1 MNAFFPAI
9 VALVTVLSLSPAN
22 AETATTAA
30 TADVAVSAK
39 TDAPA
44 VDAAVSGDAMVAAEA
59 AAPENYTLENGTGVV
74 VEGGNVFTVSETGVR
89 TPAPDGDHA
98 TKEGKTLKVLAGA
111 LVPEATATATTE
123 TTAEVKTE
131 ATAED
136 APATSAE

>member
-9 VALVTVLSLSPAN
+9 VALVTVLTLSPAQ
-22 AETATTAA
+22 AETATTGA
-30 TADVAVSAK
+30 TADVAVTAT

-44 VDAAVSGDAMVAAEA
+44 VEATTSGDAMVAAEV
-59 AAPENYTLENGTGVV
+59 AAPENYTLENGTAVV
-74 VEGGNVFTVSETGVR
+74 VEGGNVFTVDEKGVR

-111 LVPEATATATTE
+111 LVPEATVATE

-131 ATAED
+131 ATAEE